1 MMSGSIV
8 IAAVCLGPFV
18 SGSIPHL
25 FLGRR
30 GPPPPPLR
38 STSRPAA
45 IGVGWHDEMNDISA
59 WKARNGGMPAE
70 MFASRPGE
78 MKLRLA
84 HVPDG
89 YPFAYQWG
97 GVTRAATVDLGR
109 YPILVMR
116 VSGMG
121 PGSYCHMDVEQFDYS
136 GKPVKTLRMPTLE
149 SPGVAVFDL
158 GKEYGPYVWRLVL
171 RINVGGKLEGA
182 EAEVSWIRFVRREDV
197 PLLKE
202 VPDLQA
208 VKLNP

>member
-1 MMSGSIV
+1 
-8 IAAVCLGPFV
+8 
-18 SGSIPHL
+18 
-25 FLGRR
+25 
-30 GPPPPPLR
+30 
-38 STSRPAA
+38 
-45 IGVGWHDEMNDISA
+45 VGWHDEMNDLSA
-59 WKARNGGMPAE
+59 WKPREGGMPAE
-70 MFASRPGE
+70 KFASRPGE

-97 GVTRAATVDLGR
+97 GVTRTATVDLGR
-109 YPILVMR
+109 YPILLMR

-121 PGSYCHMDVEQFDYS
+121 PGSYCHMDVEQHDYS

-149 SPGVAVFDL
+149 SPGLAVFDL
-158 GKEYGPYVWRLVL
+158 GKEYGPHVWRLVL